1 MSQLHDKID
10 KLERYVN
17 TRDNLLALRIDGL
30 DNAAADDGGGDRR
43 ERASR
48 DIDDWKPLRRH

>member
-10 KLERYVN
+10 KLERYVK
-17 TRDNLLALRIDGL
+17 LALRIDEL
-30 DNAAADDGGGDRR
+30 DSAAADDGGGDRR